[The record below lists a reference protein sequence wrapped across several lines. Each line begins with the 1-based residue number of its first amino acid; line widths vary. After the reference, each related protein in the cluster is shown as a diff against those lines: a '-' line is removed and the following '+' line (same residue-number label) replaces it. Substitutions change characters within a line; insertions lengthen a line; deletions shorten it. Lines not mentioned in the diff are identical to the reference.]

1 MSFSC
6 CTIVEMRVFARSCL
20 TTLVCLALVGAG
32 FLVGL
37 APGDEAKS
45 TSMAVPAPNDDAI
58 SYGQKPLDYSGPDTA
73 DPVAALDRRLEAGAV
88 RFESRSEQG
97 YLRDVL
103 AALDVPLESQ
113 VLVFSKSS
121 ANVRLVSPK
130 TPRAIYFNDDVY
142 VAWIPKA
149 AALEISAVDPQKGAI
164 FYTLPQA
171 GRTPPRFQRE
181 GSCLL
186 CHASTSA
193 LRVPGHLVRSFT
205 TNDDGE
211 LRSGYSRITHDS
223 PLAQRWGGWYVT
235 GTHGAQPHS
244 GNLIGEHA
252 AERHKADPAVGG
264 NVTDLQPYFDVA
276 KYPAPHSDIVALL
289 VLDHQ
294 AHLQNL
300 LTRLNYETRLE
311 RRSTVLEPLVRYL
324 LFADALDWD
333 APIRGTSG
341 FAEVFAKRG
350 PFDRR
355 GRSLRE
361 LDLQTRLSKYRL
373 SYLIYSRSVA
383 ALPDEAKSK
392 LYRRLWDVLTGRD
405 TSPPFR
411 HLPAEERQ
419 AIVEILRETHPDL
432 PEYWKTP

>member
-1 MSFSC
+1 
-6 CTIVEMRVFARSCL
+6 
-20 TTLVCLALVGAG
+20 
-32 FLVGL
+32 
-37 APGDEAKS
+37 
-45 TSMAVPAPNDDAI
+45 
-58 SYGQKPLDYSGPDTA
+58 
-73 DPVAALDRRLEAGAV
+73 
-88 RFESRSEQG
+88 
-97 YLRDVL
+97 
-103 AALDVPLESQ
+103 
-113 VLVFSKSS
+113 
-121 ANVRLVSPK
+121 
-130 TPRAIYFNDDVY
+130 
-142 VAWIPKA
+142 
-149 AALEISAVDPQKGAI
+149 
-164 FYTLPQA
+164 
-171 GRTPPRFQRE
+171 
-181 GSCLL
+181 
-186 CHASTSA
+186 
-193 LRVPGHLVRSFT
+193 VPGHLVRSFT

-223 PLAQRWGGWYVT
+223 SLAQRWGGWYVT

-244 GNLIGEHA
+244 GNLVGERA
-252 AERHKADPAVGG
+252 AERHKADPAIGG

-276 KYPAPHSDIVALL
+276 KYPTPHSDIVALL

-324 LFADALDWD
+324 LFADAPDWD
-333 APIRGTSG
+333 APIRGTSE
-341 FAEVFAKRG
+341 FAEVFTKRG

-361 LDLQTRLSKYRL
+361 LDLQTRLPKYRL